1 MGGRFPIKEK
11 IEKIEVWLAAIA
23 YLFMHLVSTWNDCK
37 YYM

>member
-23 YLFMHLVSTWNDCK
+23 YLLMHLV
-37 YYM
+37 

>member
-11 IEKIEVWLAAIA
+11 LEVWLAAIA
-23 YLFMHLVSTWNDCK
+23 YLLMHLVSTWNDYK